1 VKKRC
6 YASLLLQ
13 SCYAL
18 SDSDLKKQLARGLF
32 YHHQSIMRILTTAIT

>member
-32 YHHQSIMRILTTAIT
+32 YRHLTALIIIKVS